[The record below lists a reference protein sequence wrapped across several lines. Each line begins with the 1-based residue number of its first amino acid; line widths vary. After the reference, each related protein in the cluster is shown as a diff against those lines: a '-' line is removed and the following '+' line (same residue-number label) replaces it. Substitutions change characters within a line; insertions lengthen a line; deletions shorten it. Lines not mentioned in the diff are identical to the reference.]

1 MIKIAICDDDL
12 ITLNHTKEIIENY
25 KKKICKYTHIK
36 VEKDY

>member
-25 KKKICKYTHIK
+25 KKKRLASILI
-36 VEKDY
+36 